1 MTMTTTPSLRDV
13 ISGET
18 DAITA
23 IRRDLH
29 AHPELMFEESRTS
42 KVVLDELRRL
52 GIECKG
58 GYARGTGVV
67 GYLPATVETGAKAV
81 ALRADMDALPIVE
94 KTGAAHAS
102 TNPGV
107 MHACGHDGHT
117 AMLLGVARVLSQTEH
132 RPRPVTLVF
141 QPAEEGGGGG
151 AMMCDEGALKG
162 EAGGGLG
169 VPVGEIY
176 GLHGWP
182 GMELG
187 TVATRPGPMMASTD
201 EFLITV
207 KGKGGHAAWPHE
219 CRDPVVAAS
228 AIVMALQ
235 TVVSRSTGPLEAGV
249 CTVGRITGGTV
260 DNIIPEEVELEGT
273 TRALLPEVRERLEKR
288 VREIAELTARAHGCE
303 AHIDWRVGYPV
314 TRNDEALAAK
324 AMEITR
330 GALGGERVMLAEQPV
345 MGGEDFSYYGH
356 HVPACFFFMGLRP
369 RGADHYPELHTPQF
383 DFNDDAIATGV
394 ELLSTLALK
403 A

>member
-1 MTMTTTPSLRDV
+1 MATTPGLR
-13 ISGET
+13 S
-18 DAITA
+18 AIEDEVSAIAA
-23 IRRDLH
+23 IRHDLH

-42 KVVLDELRRL
+42 RVVIDELTRL

-58 GYARGTGVV
+58 GYAKGTGVI
-67 GYLPATVETGAKAV
+67 GYLPATVETDATAV
-81 ALRADMDALPIVE
+81 ALRADMDALPIIE
-94 KTGAAHAS
+94 KTGAAHTS

-117 AMLLGVARVLSQTEH
+117 AMLLGAARVLSQTEH
-132 RPRPVTLVF
+132 RPRPITFVF

-151 AMMCDEGALKG
+151 AMMCDEGALAG

-169 VPVGEIY
+169 APVGCIF
-176 GLHGWP
+176 GQHGWP
-182 GMELG
+182 AMEVG
-187 TVATRPGPMMASTD
+187 TIATRGGPLMASTD
-201 EFLITV
+201 EFVITV

-273 TRALLPEVRERLEKR
+273 TRALLPGVRERLEQR
-288 VREIAELTARAHGCE
+288 VREIADLTAKAHGCA
-303 AHIDWRVGYPV
+303 AHIAWRVGYPV
-314 TRNDEALAAK
+314 TRNDETLTDR
-324 AMEITR
+324 AMEIVR

-356 HVPACFFFMGLRP
+356 HVPACFFFMGLKP
-369 RGADHYPELHTPQF
+369 KGADHYPELHTAAF

-394 ELLSTLALK
+394 ELFCSLALN

>member
-1 MTMTTTPSLRDV
+1 MTTTPSLRDV
-13 ISGET
+13 IQSET
-18 DAITA
+18 GAITA

-29 AHPELMFEESRTS
+29 AHPELMFKETRTS
-42 KVVLDELRRL
+42 KVVLDELTRL

-58 GYARGTGVV
+58 GYAGGTGVL
-67 GYLPATVETGAKAV
+67 GYLPATVETDATAV

-94 KTGAAHAS
+94 KSGAAHAS

-117 AMLLGVARVLSQTEH
+117 AMLLGAARVLSQTEH
-132 RPRPVTLVF
+132 RPRPVLFLF

-151 AMMCDEGALKG
+151 EKMCAEGALKG
-162 EAGGGLG
+162 EAGGGIG
-169 VPVGEIY
+169 APVGCIF
-176 GLHGWP
+176 GQHGWP

-314 TRNDEALAAK
+314 TRNDEKLAAR
-324 AMEITR
+324 AVEIAR

-345 MGGEDFSYYGH
+345 MGGEDFSYYGQ

-369 RGADHYPELHTPQF
+369 KGQDHYPALHTPTF

-394 ELLSTLALK
+394 ELFCSLALK
-403 A
+403 T

>member
-132 RPRPVTLVF
+132 RPRPVTFVF

-273 TRALLPEVRERLEKR
+273 TRALLPEVRERFEKR
-288 VREIAELTARAHGCE
+288 VREIADLTARAHGCA

-324 AMEITR
+324 AMEIAR